1 MNDVSRG
8 VPEYYTGKPDFSDVN
23 KLIEAAS
30 AEALPVDG
38 NPLKPTYE
46 ADRSENIGR
55 AATTATADSS
65 FFKDGEVLSELQRTI
80 REIKAIGLKLQQ
92 CRSEALGRG
101 VDGNV

>member
-65 FFKDGEVLSELQRTI
+65 FFKDGEVLSELERRI
-80 REIKAIGLKLQQ
+80 REIKSIGVRLEQ
-92 CRSEALGRG
+92 CRNRASGKESDSNA
-101 VDGNV
+101 